1 MNMIEATPIVNA
13 ISTQTL
19 EPASQRPIA
28 EPLDFGKVL
37 GGGLHRLDTDINASN
52 EVLRSMAAGQDIPVH
67 DVMIVME
74 RAKLSLEFA
83 VQLRNRLVSAYQQ
96 ITQMQV

>member
-1 MNMIEATPIVNA
+1 MIEATPIVSGITA
-13 ISTQTL
+13 QTL
-19 EPASQRPIA
+19 EPASR
-28 EPLDFGKVL
+28 EPVSKPADFSHVL
-37 GGGLHRLDTDINASN
+37 GGGLHKLDTDINASN
-52 EVLRSMAAGQDIPVH
+52 EVLRAMAAGQDIPVH

-74 RAKLSLEFA
+74 RAKLDLEFA